1 MTRGDSKVV
10 LITGASSG
18 LGEATAAACVQA
30 GHRVA
35 VAARRLDR
43 LQALAQRMDQPQNV
57 LVVRADMRDPGSIRD
72 MVARTYERFGRIDAL
87 VANAGVGHGEPFVE
101 VSEAHLME
109 QFEVNVFG
117 VMRCVQAVLP
127 GMLERRSGHVLTVAS
142 VAAEIPSGGLT
153 VYASTKGAVAA
164 FSEALRREV
173 EPRGLHVTTILP
185 GFVQSEMTAAN
196 GIPMPPASIIGNLVV
211 RLLRSP
217 RRRAVLPRYYGAG
230 IWLNRFFPRAID
242 HLSARVIADLERR
255 RKPNG

>member
-1 MTRGDSKVV
+1 MAERESKVV

-18 LGEATAAACVQA
+18 LGEATAEACVKA
-30 GHRVA
+30 GHRIA

-43 LQALAQRMDQPQNV
+43 LQALARRIDRPQDV
-57 LVVRADMRDPGSIRD
+57 LVIRADMRSPASIRD
-72 MVARTYERFGRIDAL
+72 MVALTDERFGRIDAL
-87 VANAGVGHGEPFVE
+87 VANAGVGHGEPFVD
-101 VSEAHLME
+101 VSDEHLME
-109 QFEVNVFG
+109 QFEVNVLG

-127 GMLERRSGHVLTVAS
+127 GMLARRSGHILTVAS

-164 FSEALRREV
+164 FTEALRREI
-173 EPRGLHVTTILP
+173 EPQGLHATTILP
-185 GFVQSEMTAAN
+185 GFVQSEMTASN

-230 IWLNRFFPRAID
+230 IWLNRFLPRAID
-242 HLSARVIADLERR
+242 FLSAKVIADLEQR
-255 RKPNG
+255 RKAEG